1 MLTLGPRDIRHL
13 DLTDEYT
20 MHKIVYDLFPR
31 SDRTFLYYQCVAE
44 RRGVKILILSREQP
58 LVPTLG
64 TIESKMVKDSFLRY
78 RYYAFKVRLNPV

>member
-1 MLTLGPRDIRHL
+1 MIASMLTLGPRDIRHL

-20 MHKIVYDLFPR
+20 MHKIVYDLFPG
-31 SDRTFLYYQCVAE
+31 SDRTFLYYQYAFAE

-78 RYYAFKVRLNPV
+78 GTMHSR